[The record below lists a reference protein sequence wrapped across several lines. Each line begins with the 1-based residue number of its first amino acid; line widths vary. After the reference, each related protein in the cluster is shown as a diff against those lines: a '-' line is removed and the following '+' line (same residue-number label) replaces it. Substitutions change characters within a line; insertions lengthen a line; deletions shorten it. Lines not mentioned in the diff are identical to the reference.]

1 VSNPRRARVG
11 KPASRLMTAGIDNG
25 PEEVVEPVP
34 PNGRTADTA
43 SPSDVPQVSFTVGA
57 AHEVVPY
64 EDEPAADA
72 PIEPGEERHS
82 APTQPEPPPEAELPD
97 GAKPNGGADN
107 GHVETP
113 AKMALPAPADNAK
126 ISGPTQS
133 RWHGVRSRRPKGSLG
148 LKPYAYLLAIITSLI
163 LLLFVLHG
171 TLKLIFVGLLLLA
184 VAYKVVP
191 KVLDRF
197 RPKKFSPPEDV
208 PTRLFRGRY
217 WKLFGKRL
225 HARLGWEWL
234 AKRSK
239 KQRLLD
245 NGDKLWDGRWI
256 QIIVAFANLKG
267 GSAKTAICVWLVALY
282 AKLTNSK
289 PLAIDVN
296 ENAGHT
302 ASRLGIKRDS
312 EAKDPNHEGTIEMRE
327 YLVKCIAGKLDHK
340 EELIDVVDWHRET
353 GVMVIASNAV
363 ATDDIDRDSMRRG
376 LRVGKHHANVVFTDC
391 GNDLKRPGNLNAVRM
406 AGRLVF
412 CGNSHMAGSCVDFD
426 DLELPD
432 DLKNTMV
439 TYTSLGLGDK
449 VKEGILVII
458 GKLRDRK
465 KYADHYGFPLER
477 VFVIPFN
484 RYMKAGKEVKLKKI
498 PIRVLV
504 VLSDI
509 LVAIMDEENDFLYE
523 YDEFDNSNLQP
534 ALAGSTDA

>member
-1 VSNPRRARVG
+1 MATD
-11 KPASRLMTAGIDNG
+11 SRGDK
-25 PEEVVEPVP
+25 
-34 PNGRTADTA
+34 R
-43 SPSDVPQVSFTVGA
+43 PQVSFTVGA

-64 EDEPAADA
+64 VDEPGVDA
-72 PIEPGEERHS
+72 PLEPEEERVP
-82 APTQPEPPPEAELPD
+82 APTHPAPAPEAKSPNED
-97 GAKPNGGADN
+97 KPNDGTGN
-107 GHVETP
+107 GHIDTP
-113 AKMALPAPADNAK
+113 RKQALPAPADDTKTNGS
-126 ISGPTQS
+126 IGS
-133 RWHGVRSRRPKGSLG
+133 RWRNARNRRPKGSLG

-184 VAYKVVP
+184 ATRKVVP

-197 RPKKFSPPEDV
+197 RPKKHNPPEDV
-208 PTRLFRGRY
+208 PTRLVRGIY

-239 KQRLLD
+239 KQQLLD
-245 NGDKLWDGRWI
+245 NGNKLWDVRWI

-282 AKLTNSK
+282 AKLTESK

-312 EAKDPNHEGTIEMRE
+312 EAKDPEREGTIEMRE

-340 EELIDVVDWHRET
+340 EDLIDVVDWHRET

-363 ATDDIDRDSMRRG
+363 STDDIDHDSMRKG
-376 LRVGKHHANVVFTDC
+376 LRVGKHHVNVVFTDC

-412 CGNSHMAGSCVDFD
+412 CGNSHMAGSCVDFGD
-426 DLELPD
+426 MELPD
-432 DLKNTMV
+432 DLKNTMA

-449 VKEGILVII
+449 VKAGILVII

-465 KYADHYGFPLER
+465 KYAEHYGFPLER

-484 RYMKAGKEVKLKKI
+484 RYMKDGKEVKLKKI
-498 PIRVLV
+498 PLRVLV

-509 LVAIMDEENDFLYE
+509 LVAIMDEDNDFLYE
-523 YDEFDNSNLQP
+523 YDGFDDFNLQP
-534 ALAGSTDA
+534 ALAGSTDAEEAPS